1 MEYIEKLFK
10 KSRWVSIIES
20 LIFALLG
27 IILICKPEGTL
38 KFITFILGTIFI
50 LTGIYKII
58 NYFVSKGRYN
68 FYDYDLA
75 YGLVACI
82 IGIITIFFS
91 STIGSIFRIIIGLW
105 IIYSSF
111 IRMNLSTKLKTLNT
125 TIWICSL
132 LLSII
137 MFLCGL
143 YITVNSGAI
152 IVTIGIMMIIYSVI
166 DIIEDIIFM
175 KNIKDIF

>member
-38 KFITFILGTIFI
+38 KFITFLLGTIFI

-91 STIGSIFRIIIGLW
+91 STIGSIFRIIIDKN
-105 IIYSSF
+105 F
-111 IRMNLSTKLKTLNT
+111 IHFS
-125 TIWICSL
+125 
-132 LLSII
+132 
-137 MFLCGL
+137 
-143 YITVNSGAI
+143 
-152 IVTIGIMMIIYSVI
+152 
-166 DIIEDIIFM
+166 E
-175 KNIKDIF
+175 

>member
-38 KFITFILGTIFI
+38 KFITFLLGTIFI

-111 IRMNLSTKLKTLNT
+111 IRMNLSTKLKALNT
-125 TIWICSL
+125 TIWI
-132 LLSII
+132 
-137 MFLCGL
+137 CGL

-175 KNIKDIF
+175 KNIKEIF